1 MPMNRITTAV
11 ILLLGVFG
19 SAQRDTIHVSTS
31 AAVVIFPTDISDRIL
46 GDDLNFFMS
55 DPEENGSAF
64 SKRILKLYHNERS
77 TKEEDFTFLTVITLN
92 GNSYEFVLEFK
103 DDPLQKTWYIKPS
116 QAITNI
122 LGSSIR
128 SDYQV
133 QQGPNVAPTRNAPIP
148 PTAGAGISVAAFDTD
163 DEKATDET
171 ALPTAELYQSD
182 RMEYYRLRSYY
193 MQFDKPKVPRFFA
206 RSGDVFL
213 WLKGVYFNEDEVYL
227 QLKIENGE
235 GIDFDVKFLKYS
247 IATSYKKS
255 SSNQKT
261 ESFPVYQYK
270 IPKEIKANSENH
282 IVVVFKKFSLERNK
296 VLVVDL
302 DEENGNRNISLE
314 IDHHLINNPFKIK

>member
-1 MPMNRITTAV
+1 MPMKKIITLAT
-11 ILLLGVFG
+11 ILLLGGTV
-19 SAQRDTIHVSTS
+19 SAQRDTIQVSTS

-55 DPEENGSAF
+55 DPEVNGSVF

-77 TKEEDFTFLTVITLN
+77 TKEEDFTFLTVITGN

-103 DDPLQKTWYIKPS
+103 DDPLQRTWYIKPE

-128 SDYQV
+128 SDYQA
-133 QQGPNVAPTRNAPIP
+133 QQSPNDRATTNSPTR
-148 PTAGAGISVAAFDTD
+148 PTSISGISVAAFDMEED
-163 DEKATDET
+163 PSEET
-171 ALPTAELYQSD
+171 EVPTKDLYQID
-182 RMEYYRLRSYY
+182 PVEYYRLRSYY
-193 MQFDKPKVPRFFA
+193 MQFDKAKVPRFFA

-213 WLKGVYFNEDEVYL
+213 WLKGVYFNEEEIYL
-227 QLKIENGE
+227 QLKIENRE

-261 ESFPVYQYK
+261 ESVPVYQYK

-302 DEENGNRNISLE
+302 DEENGNRNVSLE
-314 IDHHLINNPFKIK
+314 IDHHLINNPFKIN

>member
-1 MPMNRITTAV
+1 MNIKSTLL
-11 ILLLGVFG
+11 ILLVGVFG
-19 SAQRDTIHVSTS
+19 FAQRDTIQVSTS

-55 DPEENGSAF
+55 DPQEDGSVF

-77 TKEEDFTFLTVITLN
+77 IKEEDFTFLTVITLN

-103 DDPLQKTWYIKPS
+103 DNPVQKTWYIKPQ

-122 LGSSIR
+122 LGSRIR
-128 SDYQV
+128 SGYQG
-133 QQGPNVAPTRNAPIP
+133 QEIRNDIPTSNTSQI
-148 PTAGAGISVAAFDTD
+148 PTAQTGISFTAFDQED
-163 DEKATDET
+163 QQPVDET
-171 ALPTAELYQSD
+171 VKPTKELYQTD
-182 RMEYYRLRSYY
+182 KMEYYRLRSYY
-193 MQFDKPKVPRFFA
+193 MQFDKAKVPRFFA
-206 RSGDVFL
+206 RSGDLFL
-213 WLKGVYFNEDEVYL
+213 WLKGVYFNEDEIYV
-227 QLKIENGE
+227 QFKIENQE
-235 GIDFDVKFLKYS
+235 GIDFDVNFLKFS

-261 ESFPVYQYK
+261 ESLPVYQYK
-270 IPKEIKANSENH
+270 IPKEVKANSENH

-302 DEENGNRNISLE
+302 DEENGNRNVSLE